1 MLSATVRDIAI
12 IIVALQSIVL
22 GVLIAVLIWQ
32 VWRLVAMI
40 QNDIKPLIEDSRATV
55 NTVRGTTE
63 FVTDHV
69 ASPVIHAS
77 GQMRRWRRTLQVLSG
92 DLVPRSSTG
101 QADLRSQSENA
112 GSDGSA

>member
-12 IIVALQSIVL
+12 IIVAIQSIVL

-32 VWRLVAMI
+32 VWRLVSMI
-40 QNDIKPLIEDSRATV
+40 QTEVKPLIDDTQATV
-55 NTVRGTTE
+55 NTVRGTTT

-77 GQMRRWRRTLQVLSG
+77 GEVRRWRRTLQALTG
-92 DLVPRSSTG
+92 DLVPNRTG
-101 QADLRSQSENA
+101 DETPPPP
-112 GSDGSA
+112 GDIGP